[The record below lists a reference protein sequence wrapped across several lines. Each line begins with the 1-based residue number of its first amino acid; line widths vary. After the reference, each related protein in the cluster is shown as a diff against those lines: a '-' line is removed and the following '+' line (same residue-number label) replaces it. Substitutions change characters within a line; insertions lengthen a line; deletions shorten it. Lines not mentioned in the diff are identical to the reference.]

1 MSEPRKTLVLI
12 DGHSNLHR
20 AYHAIKQTLTNS
32 RGEPTSAVYGFLN
45 MFLRMRQSMPLDYV
59 LVVFD
64 APGPSFRNDLFDQY
78 KANRPPAPEDLIAQD
93 RRVREMLAL
102 MGVPVLQAEDR
113 LEADDVLA
121 SLAVRAVEHG
131 GEATVCS
138 PDKDL
143 LQVVRP
149 GIMVWRYLQS
159 KEELM
164 DEEAVVGKLGVRPEQ
179 VPAYLGLVGDS
190 SDNIPGVPSVGP
202 KTASQLLSE
211 YGTLEAI
218 LAAAPSIKKKGL
230 SAKLQEH
237 ADAARLSE
245 QLATLRMDAVP
256 EFSWESYRWQFAFT
270 PELRDFFRE
279 MEFRTSLEE
288 LGGPGEHKPKAV
300 SERTT
305 DYRTIRSRADLRKAV
320 SAMRKAG
327 TASIDTETT
336 GLDPFE
342 AELVGISISW
352 EKDQAVYLPVGHAG
366 GEEQLPLEDVRAEL
380 GPLLADPDFPWVAH
394 HWNFD
399 FKILAEAGMPAGSL
413 AGGYTLLAAYLLNPD
428 RSGSLRLKDLVLT
441 HLNIK
446 MTEISELIGQGDD
459 MVTMAG
465 VTIEDTARYAC
476 QDADATLQLHGVLAP
491 RVAEAGMEKVYR
503 EVELPL
509 TPVLARMEL
518 EGVRLDREH
527 FRRLS
532 REAEGELSRLTEE
545 IHALAG
551 RPFRIN
557 SPKQLAEV
565 LFEDL
570 GLPRQRKGKS
580 GTYSTDVNV
589 LEALRHMHP
598 LPAKMLEYRQVE
610 KLKNT
615 YLDPMPSLV
624 QPRTG
629 RLHTSFNQTQT
640 ATGRLSSSNPNLQN
654 IPVRTEAGRKVR
666 RGFLS
671 RADGWVLLSADYSQI
686 ELRILAHLSG
696 DDVLQDVFRSG
707 GDIHR
712 QTAAKVF
719 GVSEEDVTAE
729 MRGQAK
735 AINFGIVYG
744 MTEFRLARDLEIP
757 RAKAE
762 RFIKDYFAVYSGV
775 RDYIEGSKAQAREK
789 GYVTT
794 LLGRR
799 RHVPDINARNANQ
812 RNLAERIAVNTPIQG
827 TSADMIKLAMIRVQ
841 ERLDAGAH
849 EAKMILQVHDEL
861 ILDVPEEEVE
871 QIRELVTGEMQQAL
885 PLKVPVAVET
895 AVGTNWADCK

>member
-1 MSEPRKTLVLI
+1 MSEPKKTLVLI
-12 DGHSNLHR
+12 DGHSNVHR
-20 AYHAIKQTLTNS
+20 AYHALGQALTNS
-32 RGEPTSAVYGFLN
+32 RGEPTSAIYGFLN
-45 MFLRMRQSMPLDYV
+45 MFLRMRQSMPLEYV

-64 APGPSFRNDLFDQY
+64 APGPTFRNDLYDQY

-93 RRVREMLAL
+93 RRIREMLGL
-102 MGVPVLQAEDR
+102 MGVPIIQAEDR

-121 SLAVRAVEHG
+121 SLAFRAVEHG

-143 LQVVRP
+143 LQVARP
-149 GIMVWRYLQS
+149 GVRIWRYLQS
-159 KEELM
+159 KEEWL
-164 DEEAVVGKLGVRPEQ
+164 DEEGVAAKLGVRPEQ

-202 KTASQLLSE
+202 KTAVQLLSE

-218 LAAAPSIKKKGL
+218 LAAAPDMKKKGL
-230 SAKLQEH
+230 SQKLQEH
-237 ADAARLSE
+237 AEAARLSE
-245 QLATLRMDAVP
+245 QLATLRTDALP
-256 EFSWESYRWQFAFT
+256 DFDWERYRWSFNFT
-270 PELRDFFRE
+270 EELRDFLQE
-279 MEFRTSLEE
+279 MEFRTTLAE
-288 LGGPGEHKPKAV
+288 LGGPAEHKPKAV
-300 SERTT
+300 AERTT
-305 DYRTIRSRADLRKAV
+305 EYRTLRTRAELKKAV
-320 SAMRKAG
+320 AAMRKAG

-336 GLDPFE
+336 GLDPFT
-342 AELVGISISW
+342 AELVGVSISW
-352 EKDQAVYLPVGHAG
+352 DENQAVYLPVGHG
-366 GEEQLPLEDVRAEL
+366 VKEQQLALEDVRAEL
-380 GPLLADPDFPWVAH
+380 GPLLADPDFRWVAH

-399 FKILAEAGMPAGSL
+399 YKILAESGLAAGVARGGDSL
-413 AGGYTLLAAYLLNPD
+413 VAAYLLNPD
-428 RSGSLRLKDLVLT
+428 RSGSLRLKDLALT
-441 HLNIK
+441 HLNIR
-446 MTEISELIGQGDD
+446 MTEISELIGDGDD

-476 QDADATLQLHGVLAP
+476 QDADATLQLHNVLAP

-509 TPVLARMEL
+509 TPVLAQMEL

-527 FRRLS
+527 FRKLS
-532 REAEGELSRLTEE
+532 AEAEKELSRLTGE
-545 IHALAG
+545 IHELAG
-551 RPFRIN
+551 RAFRIN
-557 SPKQLAEV
+557 SPKQVAEV

-570 GLPRQRKGKS
+570 GLPKQRKGKS

-615 YLDPMPSLV
+615 YLDPLPRLV
-624 QPRTG
+624 QSRTG
-629 RLHTSFNQTQT
+629 RLHTSFNQTQA

-654 IPVRTEAGRKVR
+654 IPVRTEAGRNVR
-666 RGFLS
+666 RGFLP
-671 RADGWVLLSADYSQI
+671 RRDGWVLLSADYSQI

-696 DDVLQDVFRSG
+696 DGALREVFRSG
-707 GDIHR
+707 GDIHT

-719 GVSEEDVTAE
+719 GIGEKEVTSE
-729 MRGQAK
+729 MRAQAK

-762 RFIKDYFAVYSGV
+762 QFIKDYFAVYSGV
-775 RDYIEGSKAQAREK
+775 KDYIEGAKQQAREK

-799 RHVPDINARNANQ
+799 RHVPGIDARNANQ

-827 TSADMIKLAMIRVQ
+827 ASADMIKLAMIRLR
-841 ERLDAGAH
+841 ERLDRENHGG
-849 EAKMILQVHDEL
+849 KMILQVHDEL
-861 ILDVPEEEVE
+861 IFDVPEGEVE
-871 QIRELVTGEMQQAL
+871 KLRPVVEEEMRSAL
-885 PLKVPVAVET
+885 PLEVPVVVET
-895 AVGTNWADCK
+895 AVGPNWADCK